1 MKKWMLS
8 FVMVVMMALAACT
21 PRIYGVPE
29 DRWETMSEQ
38 ERVAAMEAYKSRQ
51 EALRQQREERA
62 RIRAMEKKAQL
73 AREAEEARQRRMH
86 VDAIYRGEGLYGELL
101 RVTLKEGMLQFR
113 GVHKPFHPVSFR
125 IAAGEKKDVEIVSVQ
140 GRKARMTVFYDGSNL
155 LLDEAPKSRRSTA
168 VRLPYEDSWE
178 SGATY
183 PHLVAKGPLEIR
195 GVDVSVRII
204 GRPHR
209 GRNDHRHR
217 RPEAMQPSARMPQRP
232 AVVVVKEP
240 VRQPHPGVIVIDQ
253 RPQIKK
259 PDVIVVQPGSKAGKP
274 GAVIANRLPGR
285 DEGVSRQP
293 AQVVVR
299 GPARHP
305 EPAVVVV
312 AQPHQTRAPDVV
324 EVEPQPGGKKHG
336 KVKTRRKHKREVAA
350 APPARIKVAFR
361 KGIYTV
367 KKRSYPLDPQTLDLS
382 DGEIRD
388 IAMGGRNGKLKVRV
402 SYINGELL
410 IDDVPGK
417 SRRSTRL
424 EFVPGWNEGQGYAVA
439 ASGNGLLRDL
449 DIVVLSQ

>member
-8 FVMVVMMALAACT
+8 FLMVVMMALAACT

-29 DRWETMSEQ
+29 ERWETMSEQ
-38 ERVAAMEAYKSRQ
+38 ERVAAMEAYKARQ

-73 AREAEEARQRRMH
+73 AREAEEARRRQIH

-101 RVTLKEGMLQFR
+101 RVTLKEGMLQFH

-125 IAAGEKKDVEIVSVQ
+125 IAAGEMKEIEIVSVQ

-155 LLDEAPKSRRSTA
+155 LLDETPKSRHSTA
-168 VRLPYEDSWE
+168 IRLPYEGSWE

-195 GVDVSVRII
+195 GVDVTVRII
-204 GRPHR
+204 GNPPRD
-209 GRNDHRHR
+209 RNDHRHR
-217 RPEAMQPSARMPQRP
+217 HPEAMRPSARMPQRP
-232 AVVVVKEP
+232 AVVVVKQP
-240 VRQPHPGVIVIDQ
+240 VRQPSPGVIVIDQ
-253 RPQIKK
+253 RPQINK
-259 PDVIVVQPGSKAGKP
+259 PDVIVVQPGSEAGKP
-274 GAVIANRLPGR
+274 GAVIAHRLPEKDAGA
-285 DEGVSRQP
+285 SRQP
-293 AQVVVR
+293 AEVVVR
-299 GPARHP
+299 GPVRHP
-305 EPAVVVV
+305 EPEVVVV
-312 AQPHQTRAPDVV
+312 APEPGV
-324 EVEPQPGGKKHG
+324 EKHG
-336 KVKTRRKHKREVAA
+336 KVKTRGKHKRKVAA

-361 KGIYTV
+361 EGRYMV

-382 DGEIRD
+382 DGESRD
-388 IAMGGRNGKLKVRV
+388 IVMGGRNGKLKVRV

-424 EFVPGWNEGQGYAVA
+424 GFVPGWNEGQGYAVA